1 MWLNEFSLTIA
12 PADFTARQNFPVVF
26 SGNQNTRSVEVF
38 LQNDVLFEDD
48 ETFEGRL
55 SLPSGSVGVVLGL
68 DSATATIVDDDGEDG
83 M

>member
-1 MWLNEFSLTIA
+1 M
-12 PADFTARQNFPVVF
+12 VF